1 MARLSY
7 AEKEI
12 IEKALEMESGY
23 VSDFTNR
30 QFKEFIED
38 ITSID
43 IYSEKY
49 SSNGDSKAKRLR
61 CFWTIEADDIVG
73 YVLKQLLER
82 EKLRSS
88 GKKLVACA
96 KGLQIANS
104 LLKSMIT
111 RTENQQT
118 DEARFLSNDYGIL
131 NISEIDI
138 NENLKNII
146 NTRLREIELCINNK
160 IHLSA
165 IILIG
170 STLEGL
176 LLNIAK
182 NDIKNFN
189 KTTSSPKNK
198 EGKTLPLEKWTLANL
213 IDTSYELKYIDK
225 DVKDFSHILRNFRN
239 YIHPNHQLKCNF
251 SPDEYTVKICW
262 QVLRAVVADIIK
274 KNNKKEIKCK
284 D

>member
-1 MARLSY
+1 
-7 AEKEI
+7 
-12 IEKALEMESGY
+12 MESGY

-104 LLKSMIT
+104 LLKSVIT

-118 DEARFLSNDYGIL
+118 DEARFLSNDYGIF
-131 NISEIDI
+131 
-138 NENLKNII
+138 LK
-146 NTRLREIELCINNK
+146 
-160 IHLSA
+160 
-165 IILIG
+165 LI
-170 STLEGL
+170 
-176 LLNIAK
+176 
-182 NDIKNFN
+182 
-189 KTTSSPKNK
+189 
-198 EGKTLPLEKWTLANL
+198 
-213 IDTSYELKYIDK
+213 
-225 DVKDFSHILRNFRN
+225 
-239 YIHPNHQLKCNF
+239 
-251 SPDEYTVKICW
+251 
-262 QVLRAVVADIIK
+262 
-274 KNNKKEIKCK
+274 
-284 D
+284 